1 MNKPTSHSKGLT
13 LEEIATRRQALKIA
27 IADQRKAVD
36 EAYRQ
41 VVSPFTEAKSVTK
54 YIGSNLLSDSRCSK
68 VPCGD
73 SVWSPAS
80 SACFVDSAN

>member
-54 YIGSNLLSDSRCSK
+54 YIGSNLLSGFRLLERA
-68 VPCGD
+68 V
-73 SVWSPAS
+73 
-80 SACFVDSAN
+80 